1 MGLSRVELSKRLN
14 GVENAEEIIDYVM
27 SEHGKA
33 LNNAK
38 AENEETRAKLLE
50 ANKNLEVKENEL
62 KEANSKI
69 TNFEKLQNENNELKT
84 KVQNFE
90 SEKKNAEYLEAL
102 NGVNEKFKKFV
113 FAENKPNENESVE
126 DYKKRINTW
135 LNDNQEFKVENFKK
149 KSSAFNISDGDN
161 VDFDNM
167 SDKEYAEYYEKLNN
181 K

>member
-50 ANKNLEVKENEL
+50 ANKSLEAKENEL

-113 FAENKPNENESVE
+113 FTENKPNENESVE

-135 LNDNQEFKVENFKK
+135 LNDNKEFKVETFKK
-149 KSSAFNISDGDN
+149 IDSAFKIGDGDN
-161 VDFDNM
+161 VDFDSM